1 MGNKDQKKDQEE
13 EKNKTSNSSP
23 KSTTEKT
30 SPGEN
35 TKTSDNESVENRRE
49 STEKKESNQKSTKE
63 TSGEQKSAKTPE
75 KSTQQSDKTSQNQ
88 GNIKGVSEEK
98 DMDITVDV
106 KPDEVKINVNLKK
119 GTSRGS
125 SGNQEKQ
132 QKKSAGES
140 EKSSEKETEEKE
152 TEEKQEEEKEE
163 SSGQDE
169 EPKPPEE
176 DEKPEQDEESKPSEE
191 DEKSSDKKASG
202 KEEKQKEHDD
212 HAAQEEDHKGKKSE
226 HGEHGE
232 DHHKHML
239 KDFKKRFWFSLII
252 AIPILA
258 LSEMIQTW
266 FGYELEF
273 TGSKYVLGGLGLA
286 IYIYG
291 GWPFL
296 KGMKREIQDRY
307 PGMMTLIAV
316 AITVAWAY
324 SFAITLGMEG
334 VDFYWELATLVVIML
349 LGHWLEMKSI
359 LGASRALEEL
369 MELMPDTAH
378 RINENGDTEEVKVTE
393 LKNGDRI
400 LIKPGEKI
408 AADGAVVEGKS
419 SVNESMLTGES
430 KPVEKKKGDEVIGG
444 AVNESG
450 SLTVEI
456 ERTGEES
463 YLNQMVDMVK
473 EAQKSKSKTQRL
485 ADKAALIL
493 TIVALTGGLVT
504 FLVWFLVMER
514 ELVFAIERAVTV
526 MIIACP
532 HALGLAIPL
541 VVAISTSISAKQG
554 LLIRNRSAFEMC
566 RKLDVVLFD
575 KTGTLTKGEFGVTTV
590 EALDE
595 EWDEEKVLTWAASIE
610 KKSEHPLAAGILKK
624 AKEKDL
630 ELLDVED
637 YENITGQGIRA
648 EINGKKVIIAGAT
661 YLKEK
666 NIPTDANPD
675 TKGTVIYLVVDDK
688 PKGYLALADE
698 VREDSKEAVKTLHEN
713 DIEVYMITGDSEQVA
728 KEVSEELGIEGYFA
742 NVLPDKKQDKIKEFQ
757 EKGKI
762 VAMTGDGVNDA
773 PALAQADVGI
783 AVGSGTDVAAETA
796 DIILAN
802 SNPKDIVKLIL
813 FGKAT
818 YNKMIQN
825 LFWATAYNIVAIP
838 LAAGVLYQQGILVNP
853 AIGAIVM
860 SVSTIIVA
868 VNAQLL
874 RYKLK

>member
-1 MGNKDQKKDQEE
+1 MGNRNAKKDMEE
-13 EKNKTSNSSP
+13 DKNKTSNSTP
-23 KSTTEKT
+23 KSTIGKT
-30 SPGEN
+30 NPSKNRNMPDKEP
-35 TKTSDNESVENRRE
+35 DENRGAPI
-49 STEKKESNQKSTKE
+49 EKKESDQKSTN
-63 TSGEQKSAKTPE
+63 
-75 KSTQQSDKTSQNQ
+75 KTSVDQKATKNPETTSESHKVSQ
-88 GNIKGVSEEK
+88 GQGKIEEESEEK
-98 DMDITVDV
+98 DMDIHVDV
-106 KPDEVKINVNLKK
+106 KPDQVNISVNLKK
-119 GTSRGS
+119 GFPGER
-125 SGNQEKQ
+125 SGNQKKQ
-132 QKKSAGES
+132 QKKPEGES
-140 EKSSEKETEEKE
+140 KESSEKEIKEKE
-152 TEEKQEEEKEE
+152 QAEKEE
-163 SSGQDE
+163 STE
-169 EPKPPEE
+169 NEKEPKPPEE
-176 DEKPEQDEESKPSEE
+176 EEKP
-191 DEKSSDKKASG
+191 SDRKAPG
-202 KEEKQKEHDD
+202 KEEKPKK
-212 HAAQEEDHKGKKSE
+212 HAGHATREEDHNGEKNAHEE
-226 HGEHGE
+226 HGEE
-232 DHHKHML
+232 HHKHML
-239 KDFKKRFWFSLII
+239 EDFKKRFWFSLII

-258 LSEMIQTW
+258 LSEMIQNW
-266 FGYELEF
+266 FGFKLEF

-296 KGMKREIQDRY
+296 KGMKKEIQDRY

-316 AITVAWAY
+316 AISVAWAY

-359 LGASRALEEL
+359 LGASQALEEL
-369 MELMPDTAH
+369 MELMPDTAS
-378 RINENGDTEEVKVTE
+378 RIIENGDTEEVKVTE

-408 AADGAVVEGKS
+408 AADGSVVEGKS

-450 SLTVEI
+450 SLTVEV
-456 ERTGEES
+456 ERTGKES

-493 TIVALTGGLVT
+493 TIVALTGGVIT
-504 FLVWFLVMER
+504 FLVWFLFMER

-566 RKLDVVLFD
+566 RKLDIVLFD

-590 EALDE
+590 ESLDE
-595 EWDEEKVLTWAASIE
+595 EWDEEKLLTWAASIE

-648 EINGKKVIIAGAT
+648 EMNGKKVIIAGGS

-666 NIPTDANPD
+666 NIPTNANPD
-675 TKGTVIYLVVDDK
+675 TKGTIIYLVVDNA
-688 PKGYLALADE
+688 PKGYLVLADE
-698 VREDSKEAVKTLHEN
+698 VREDSKEAVKTLHKN

-728 KEVSEELGIEGYFA
+728 KEVSE
-742 NVLPDKKQDKIKEFQ
+742 
-757 EKGKI
+757 
-762 VAMTGDGVNDA
+762 
-773 PALAQADVGI
+773 
-783 AVGSGTDVAAETA
+783 
-796 DIILAN
+796 
-802 SNPKDIVKLIL
+802 
-813 FGKAT
+813 
-818 YNKMIQN
+818 
-825 LFWATAYNIVAIP
+825 
-838 LAAGVLYQQGILVNP
+838 
-853 AIGAIVM
+853 
-860 SVSTIIVA
+860 
-868 VNAQLL
+868 
-874 RYKLK
+874 

>member
-1 MGNKDQKKDQEE
+1 MGNKDRKNMEE
-13 EKNKTSNSSP
+13 DKNKTSDSSP
-23 KSTTEKT
+23 KGTTGKTNPVEKT
-30 SPGEN
+30 N
-35 TKTSDNESVENRRE
+35 TSDKESAE
-49 STEKKESNQKSTKE
+49 SGGGPIEKKEPDQKSTIE
-63 TSGEQKSAKTPE
+63 TSGEQKSAKTHE
-75 KSTQQSDKTSQNQ
+75 KNSQHPDKTSQNQ
-88 GNIKGVSEEK
+88 EKIKGGPGEK

-125 SGNQEKQ
+125 SGNQQKQ
-132 QKKSAGES
+132 QKKLTEES
-140 EKSSEKETEEKE
+140 EKSSEKETEDKKEIEK
-152 TEEKQEEEKEE
+152 
-163 SSGQDE
+163 SSGQDKE
-169 EPKPPEE
+169 TKSPEE
-176 DEKPEQDEESKPSEE
+176 DEK
-191 DEKSSDKKASG
+191 DKKVSG
-202 KEEKQKEHDD
+202 KAENQKEHDD
-212 HAAQEEDHKGKKSE
+212 HAAQKNHKENDNGDAG
-226 HGEHGE
+226 HGEE
-232 DHHKHML
+232 HHKHML
-239 KDFKKRFWFSLII
+239 KDFKRRFWFSLIL

-258 LSEMIQTW
+258 LSEMIQNW

-286 IYIYG
+286 IYLYG

-296 KGMKREIQDRY
+296 KGMKREVQDRY

-349 LGHWLEMKSI
+349 LGHWMEMKSI

-369 MELMPDTAH
+369 MELMPDTAF
-378 RINENGDTEEVKVTE
+378 RIKENGDTEEVKVTD

-450 SLTVEI
+450 SLTIEV

-493 TIVALTGGLVT
+493 TIVALTGGLAT
-504 FLVWFLVMER
+504 FLVWFLLMEK

-575 KTGTLTKGEFGVTTV
+575 KTGTLTKGEFGVTRV
-590 EALDE
+590 ESLDAQ
-595 EWDEEKVLTWAASIE
+595 WDEEKVLTWAASVE

-624 AKEKDL
+624 AKENDL

-637 YENITGQGIRA
+637 YGNITGQGIRA
-648 EINGKKVIIAGAT
+648 EINGKKVIIAGT
-661 YLKEK
+661 SYLKEK
-666 NIPTDANPD
+666 NIPTDAKPD
-675 TKGTVIYLVVDDK
+675 TKGTVIYLVVDNE

-698 VREDSKEAVKTLHEN
+698 VREDSKEALKTLHEH

-742 NVLPDKKQDKIKEFQ
+742 NVLPEQKQDKIKEFQ
-757 EKGKI
+757 DKGRI

-773 PALAQADVGI
+773 PALAQANVGI

-838 LAAGVLYQQGILVNP
+838 LAAGVLYQQGIMVNP
-853 AIGAIVM
+853 AVGAIVM
-860 SVSTIIVA
+860 SISTIIVA
-868 VNAQLL
+868 ANAQLL

>member
-1 MGNKDQKKDQEE
+1 MGAEDRKKDREE
-13 EKNKTSNSSP
+13 EKNKTSDSSP

-30 SPGEN
+30 NPLEN
-35 TKTSDNESVENRRE
+35 RNTSDNESVENRGG
-49 STEKKESNQKSTKE
+49 SIEKKESNQKPTKE
-63 TSGEQKSAKTPE
+63 TFGEEKSGKISD
-75 KSTQQSDKTSQNQ
+75 KSTQQSDKTSQSQ
-88 GNIKGVSEEK
+88 ENIKEVSEEK
-98 DMDITVDV
+98 DMDITLDN

-119 GTSRGS
+119 GTSQGN
-125 SGNQEKQ
+125 SGNQEKR
-132 QKKSAGES
+132 QKKSTGENQ
-140 EKSSEKETEEKE
+140 KYSEKETEEKKE
-152 TEEKQEEEKEE
+152 IEKEE
-163 SSGQDE
+163 N
-169 EPKPPEE
+169 
-176 DEKPEQDEESKPSEE
+176 PEQDEESKPPEE
-191 DEKSSDKKASG
+191 DEKHSDKKASG

-212 HAAQEEDHKGKKSE
+212 HSAQEEDHKGKKSE
-226 HGEHGE
+226 HGEH
-232 DHHKHML
+232 HHKHML

-266 FGYELEF
+266 FGYELAF

-378 RINENGDTEEVKVTE
+378 RIKENGDTEEVKVTE

-493 TIVALTGGLVT
+493 TIVALTGGLAT

-575 KTGTLTKGEFGVTTV
+575 KTGTLTKGEFGVTTI
-590 EALDE
+590 ESLDE
-595 EWDEEKVLTWAASIE
+595 EWDEEMVLTWVASVE
-610 KKSEHPLAAGILKK
+610 RKSEHPLAAGILKK

-637 YENITGQGIRA
+637 YENITGQGIRSK
-648 EINGKKVIIAGAT
+648 INGKKVIIAGGT

-666 NIPTDANPD
+666 NIPTDAKPD
-675 TKGTVIYLVVDDK
+675 IKGTVIYLVVDDE

-698 VREDSKEAVKTLHEN
+698 VRADSKEAVKTLHDN

-742 NVLPDKKQDKIKEFQ
+742 NVLPEKKQDKIKEFQ
-757 EKGKI
+757 KKGKI

-838 LAAGVLYQQGILVNP
+838 LAAGVLYKQGILVNP

-860 SVSTIIVA
+860 SISTIIVA

>member
-1 MGNKDQKKDQEE
+1 MGNKDRQKLQQE
-13 EKNKTSNSSP
+13 EKNKHDDNSGKSPTGESKNEKNKHFPENSSAENSAGP
-23 KSTTEKT
+23 LEKNNQDQESAEKASGQKKPKYASGQAKKNTQDKSTGK
-30 SPGEN
+30 
-35 TKTSDNESVENRRE
+35 
-49 STEKKESNQKSTKE
+49 EKKQKEHK
-63 TSGEQKSAKTPE
+63 
-75 KSTQQSDKTSQNQ
+75 NH
-88 GNIKGVSEEK
+88 
-98 DMDITVDV
+98 
-106 KPDEVKINVNLKK
+106 
-119 GTSRGS
+119 
-125 SGNQEKQ
+125 
-132 QKKSAGES
+132 
-140 EKSSEKETEEKE
+140 
-152 TEEKQEEEKEE
+152 
-163 SSGQDE
+163 
-169 EPKPPEE
+169 
-176 DEKPEQDEESKPSEE
+176 
-191 DEKSSDKKASG
+191 SG
-202 KEEKQKEHDD
+202 KEED
-212 HAAQEEDHKGKKSE
+212 HNGHKKGNGGHGK
-226 HGEHGE
+226 

-239 KDFKKRFWFSLII
+239 EDFKKRFWVSLII

-258 LSEMIQTW
+258 LSEMIQNW

-273 TGSKYVLGGLGLA
+273 TGSKYVLGALGLI
-286 IYIYG
+286 IYLYG

-296 KGMKREIQDRY
+296 RGMKEEIKDRY
-307 PGMMTLIAV
+307 PGMMTLIAI
-316 AITVAWAY
+316 AITVAWGY

-334 VDFYWELATLVVIML
+334 MDFYWELATLVVIML

-378 RINENGDTEEVKVTE
+378 RLKGDGDTEEVKITE

-400 LIKPGEKI
+400 LVKPGEKI
-408 AADGAVVEGKS
+408 AADGNVVDGKS

-450 SLTVEI
+450 SITIEV

-463 YLNQMVDMVK
+463 YLNQMVDMVQ
-473 EAQKSKSKTQRL
+473 EAQKSKSNTQRL
-485 ADKAALIL
+485 ADKAALVL
-493 TIVALTGGLVT
+493 TIIALAGGLTT
-504 FLVWFLVMER
+504 FLVWYLLMER
-514 ELVFAIERAVTV
+514 EMVFAVERAVTV

-541 VVAISTSISAKQG
+541 VVAISTSISAKKG

-566 RKLDVVLFD
+566 RKLDVILFD
-575 KTGTLTKGEFGVTTV
+575 KTGTLTKGKFGVTTV
-590 EALDE
+590 ESLDE
-595 EWDEEKVLTWAASIE
+595 EWDEDKVLTWAASME

-624 AKEKDL
+624 AKEKNL
-630 ELLDVED
+630 KLLDAED
-637 YENITGQGIRA
+637 YENITGQGIQA
-648 EINGKKVIIAGAT
+648 KINGQNVIIAGGN
-661 YLKEK
+661 YLEEK
-666 NIPTDANPD
+666 NIQANANPD
-675 TKGTVIYLVVDDK
+675 AKGTVIYLVVEND

-713 DIEVYMITGDSEQVA
+713 DIEVYMITGDREEVA
-728 KEVSEELGIEGYFA
+728 KEVSDELEIEGYFA
-742 NVLPDKKQDKIKEFQ
+742 NVRPEKKQEKIKEFQ

-773 PALAQADVGI
+773 PALAQANVGI

-853 AIGAIVM
+853 AVGAIVM

-868 VNAQLL
+868 INAQLL

>member
-1 MGNKDQKKDQEE
+1 MGAEDRKKDREE
-13 EKNKTSNSSP
+13 EKNKTSDSSP

-30 SPGEN
+30 NPLEN
-35 TKTSDNESVENRRE
+35 RNTSDNESVENRGG
-49 STEKKESNQKSTKE
+49 SIEKKESNQKPTKE
-63 TSGEQKSAKTPE
+63 TFGEEKSGKISD
-75 KSTQQSDKTSQNQ
+75 KSTQQSDKTSQSQ
-88 GNIKGVSEEK
+88 ENIKEVSEEK
-98 DMDITVDV
+98 DMDITLDN

-119 GTSRGS
+119 GTSQGN
-125 SGNQEKQ
+125 SGNQEKR
-132 QKKSAGES
+132 QKKSTGENQ
-140 EKSSEKETEEKE
+140 KYSEKETEEKKE
-152 TEEKQEEEKEE
+152 IEKEE
-163 SSGQDE
+163 N
-169 EPKPPEE
+169 
-176 DEKPEQDEESKPSEE
+176 PEQDEESKPPEE
-191 DEKSSDKKASG
+191 DEKHSDKKASG

-212 HAAQEEDHKGKKSE
+212 HSAQEEDHKGKKSE

-232 DHHKHML
+232 HHHKHML

-266 FGYELEF
+266 FGYELAF

-378 RINENGDTEEVKVTE
+378 RIKENGDTEEVKVTE

-493 TIVALTGGLVT
+493 TIVALTGGLAT

-575 KTGTLTKGEFGVTTV
+575 KTGTLTKGEFGVTTI
-590 EALDE
+590 ESLDE
-595 EWDEEKVLTWAASIE
+595 EWDEEMVLTWVASVE
-610 KKSEHPLAAGILKK
+610 RKSEHPLAAGILKK

-637 YENITGQGIRA
+637 YENITGQGIRSK
-648 EINGKKVIIAGAT
+648 INGKKVIIAGGT

-666 NIPTDANPD
+666 NIPTDAKPD
-675 TKGTVIYLVVDDK
+675 IKGTVIYLVVDDE

-698 VREDSKEAVKTLHEN
+698 VRADSKEAVKTLHDN

-742 NVLPDKKQDKIKEFQ
+742 NVLPEKKQDKIKEFQ
-757 EKGKI
+757 KKGKI

-860 SVSTIIVA
+860 SISTIIVA